1 VGNTADV
8 AQNAS
13 AKRLVRPP
21 ALRPGDKIAVI
32 APASAFDRAMFEAGC
47 AELQRLGYRTV
58 CRADIF
64 DRDIYF
70 AGSAE
75 RRVREF
81 HEMWER
87 DDVRAII
94 CARGGYGCNYLLP
107 RLDLELIRRKPKIFI
122 GSSDITALLT
132 YMHDSTGLVTFHGPM
147 VAGDFARRHADETQ
161 FRAVLSSQN
170 ETTLKLDRTG
180 ALRGGMAEGTLY
192 GGCLSILVASLGT
205 PYEIQVP
212 MGAILFLEDIGEP
225 AYRLDR
231 MLMQLKLA
239 GRFRNVRGII
249 FGEMQGCTAP
259 AGYEL
264 KDVLLRVIDDLDVPV
279 VWGVKSGHVSQGPNV
294 TLPIGMRA
302 KLKVAGDVTLTF
314 EGAVSE

>member
-1 VGNTADV
+1 VI
-8 AQNAS
+8 
-13 AKRLVRPP
+13 LPP
-21 ALRPGDKIAVI
+21 ALRPGDKVAVI

-47 AELQRLGYRTV
+47 AELDRLGYRV
-58 CRADIF
+58 VRRDDIF

-70 AGSAE
+70 AGSTE
-75 RRVREF
+75 RRAREF

-107 RLDLELIRRKPKIFI
+107 RLDLELIRRKPKIFV
-122 GSSDITALLT
+122 GCSDITALLT
-132 YMHDSTGLVTFHGPM
+132 YIHDETGLVTLHGPM
-147 VAGDFARRHADETQ
+147 TAGDFARRAVDEPQ
-161 FRAVLSSQN
+161 FRAAVSSSEMDEFKLSR
-170 ETTLKLDRTG
+170 DH
-180 ALRGGMAEGTLY
+180 ALRGGNGEGKLY
-192 GGCLSILVASLGT
+192 GGCLSILAASLGT
-205 PYEIQVP
+205 PYEFQMP
-212 MGAILFLEDIGEP
+212 EQAILFLEDIGEP

-239 GRFRNVRGII
+239 GKFRNVRGII

-279 VWGVKSGHVSQGPNV
+279 AWGLKSGHVSQGPAV
-294 TLPIGMRA
+294 TLPIGVRA
-302 KLKVAGDVTLTF
+302 QFTVTDKVSLTL
-314 EGAVSE
+314 EPAVSQ

>member
-1 VGNTADV
+1 MPAIPPPYAHQETI
-8 AQNAS
+8 
-13 AKRLVRPP
+13 RPP
-21 ALRPGDKIAVI
+21 ALRPGDTIGVI

-47 AELQRLGYRTV
+47 AELERIGYRIV
-58 CRADIF
+58 YRDDIF

-70 AGSAE
+70 AGSTE

-87 DDVRAII
+87 DDVKAII

-107 RLDLELIRRKPKIFI
+107 RLDSKLIRSKAKIFI

-132 YMHDSTGLVTFHGPM
+132 YIHEQTGLVTFHGPM
-147 VAGDFARRHADETQ
+147 VAGDFARRRVDEGQ
-161 FRAVLSSQN
+161 FR
-170 ETTLKLDRTG
+170 KLIQQGGGSLGRG
-180 ALRGGMAEGTLY
+180 VIPLRGGDCRESTLY
-192 GGCLSILVASLGT
+192 AGCLSILAASLGT
-205 PYEIQVP
+205 PYEFQLP
-212 MGAILFLEDIGEP
+212 DNTILFLEDIGEP

-239 GRFRNVRGII
+239 GKFRNVRGIV

-259 AGYEL
+259 NGYEL

-279 VWGVKSGHVSQGPNV
+279 AWGLLSGHVSKGPQV
-294 TLPIGMRA
+294 TLPIGVQA
-302 KLKVAGDVTLTF
+302 QLTVADNVTLTF
-314 EGAVSE
+314 EGAVSG

>member
-1 VGNTADV
+1 VI
-8 AQNAS
+8 
-13 AKRLVRPP
+13 LPP
-21 ALRPGDKIAVI
+21 ALRPGDKVAVI

-47 AELQRLGYRTV
+47 AELDRLGYRV
-58 CRADIF
+58 VWRDDIF

-87 DDVRAII
+87 DDVRAVI

-107 RLDLELIRRKPKIFI
+107 RLDLELIRRKPKIFV
-122 GSSDITALLT
+122 GCSDITALLT
-132 YMHDSTGLVTFHGPM
+132 YIHDQTGLVTFHGPM
-147 VAGDFARRHADETQ
+147 AAGDFARRAVDETQ
-161 FRAVLSSQN
+161 LRSVAGATEPSKLTLSR
-170 ETTLKLDRTG
+170 DH
-180 ALRGGMAEGTLY
+180 ALRGGNGEGKLY
-192 GGCLSILVASLGT
+192 GGCLSIVAASLGT
-205 PYEIQVP
+205 PFEVQFP
-212 MGAILFLEDIGEP
+212 DETILFLEDIGEP

-239 GRFRNVRGII
+239 GKFRNVRGII

-264 KDVLLRVIDDLDVPV
+264 KDVLLRVIDELDVPV
-279 VWGVKSGHVSQGPNV
+279 AWGLKSGHVSQGPAV
-294 TLPIGMRA
+294 TLPIGVRA
-302 KLKVAGDVTLTF
+302 QFTVTDKVSLTL
-314 EGAVSE
+314 EPAVSQ